1 MELNGYEKFAE
12 FVGIGVV
19 LGVVEDVIAF
29 YFATGGRFPITWKT
43 LGIITA
49 VAIPFA
55 AFSELVIDD

>member
-1 MELNGYEKFAE
+1 MEFEGYEQFGE
-12 FVGIGVV
+12 FVVIGVV

-55 AFSELVIDD
+55 AFSELIVDD